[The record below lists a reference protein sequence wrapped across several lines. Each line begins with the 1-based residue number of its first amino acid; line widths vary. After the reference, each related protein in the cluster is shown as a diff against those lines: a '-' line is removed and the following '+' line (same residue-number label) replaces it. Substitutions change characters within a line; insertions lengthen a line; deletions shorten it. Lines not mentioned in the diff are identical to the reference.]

1 MCCPHGGGIVKNCE
15 NCGGEVTG
23 NMNYCPSCG
32 ASLKETTKEVYSVS
46 SDDLV
51 RKIKELIHEGNI
63 TRIVVKDEKDK
74 TLLEIP
80 ATVGVIG
87 AILAP
92 LMAAV
97 GVIAAMATRC
107 KIIVERREE

>member
-1 MCCPHGGGIVKNCE
+1 MKYCE
-15 NCGGEVTG
+15 RCGRELTED
-23 NMNYCPSCG
+23 MNYCPSCG
-32 ASLKETTKEVYSVS
+32 ASLKKTTREEYSVS

-51 RKIKELIHEGNI
+51 KRVKELIHEGNV
-63 TRIVVKDEKDK
+63 TRIIVKNEKGE

-92 LMAAV
+92 WMAAL
-97 GVIAAMATRC
+97 GVIAALATRC
-107 KIIVERREE
+107 KIIVEKREE